1 MKTRRAIAVML
12 LALLMLLPCGCF
24 QASVEAPVTI
34 EGKTTGKRLMDLKEK
49 YDEGE
54 IRPSEYLKRKQ
65 EIMNRAGPP
74 STEPQ
79 PFRAKAGN
87 Y

>member
-1 MKTRRAIAVML
+1 
-12 LALLMLLPCGCF
+12 
-24 QASVEAPVTI
+24 
-34 EGKTTGKRLMDLKEK
+34 MDLKEK

-74 STEPQ
+74 SAEPQ